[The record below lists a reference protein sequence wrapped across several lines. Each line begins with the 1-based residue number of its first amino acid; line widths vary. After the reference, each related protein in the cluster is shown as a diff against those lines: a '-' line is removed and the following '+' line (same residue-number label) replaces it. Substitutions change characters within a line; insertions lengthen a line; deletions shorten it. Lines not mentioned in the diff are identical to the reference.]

1 MFLSDKSLPAEPEEQ
16 EDDQILK
23 EQDEEDMYKPDFGD
37 DQKEVE
43 QDLPVSNFL
52 MNLILGKENS
62 DANGHSEPEA
72 ETKQE
77 ETRDDNSCLT
87 IPKQEENLVLPPTKN
102 HMEDQ
107 DSIEQEKKDAK
118 CSEETHEVVEEQ
130 SHDLKLG
137 TETSLETDAE
147 LNKGSHHLELA
158 PHQDKMQDEISNEIL
173 SEEAAERFTKIE
185 AKDIAIPSI
194 KQDDGEVS
202 LVCQENTE
210 AATQIKNESLNNNVD
225 DLNNTKLSEE
235 DTLGEGQTGL
245 LPESLNDDRSVN
257 AVSEQ
262 TLLLTESGMIDAKSL
277 QSEAGSVQNPV
288 CEMQDKTIESSSTG
302 ATSIPDTKV
311 ENEEDKT
318 DEKQPATTATGEVA
332 EEHVEISNDNPQ
344 NSIGPEATSFEQEPQ
359 IVRKVSYTE
368 KALGSEKEISEGS
381 SSTFMDKK
389 EDSDVSV
396 KGVDNIQTDVE
407 IQPDNSNMQINQDKQ
422 EATDNKTEM
431 ESEKLEEYNIQEQ
444 QENGTGQ
451 KSPKECHEE
460 DQKFLAERETLEE
473 DVNETVK
480 NPMETIN
487 IKSNDEKELSDSKV
501 QERDLNV
508 FSPKDVCEPEESFV
522 EITKPEF
529 RTDEEQS
536 PKDDEMDMSEQKTY
550 EGKTKGEE
558 KIRSFTDEET
568 KTEAPA
574 AEQKAAHKKQNLL
587 SGVGSKVK
595 HQLAKVKKAITGK
608 PGRTKPESPK

>member
-1 MFLSDKSLPAEPEEQ
+1 
-16 EDDQILK
+16 
-23 EQDEEDMYKPDFGD
+23 
-37 DQKEVE
+37 
-43 QDLPVSNFL
+43 
-52 MNLILGKENS
+52 
-62 DANGHSEPEA
+62 
-72 ETKQE
+72 
-77 ETRDDNSCLT
+77 
-87 IPKQEENLVLPPTKN
+87 
-102 HMEDQ
+102 
-107 DSIEQEKKDAK
+107 
-118 CSEETHEVVEEQ
+118 
-130 SHDLKLG
+130 
-137 TETSLETDAE
+137 
-147 LNKGSHHLELA
+147 
-158 PHQDKMQDEISNEIL
+158 
-173 SEEAAERFTKIE
+173 
-185 AKDIAIPSI
+185 
-194 KQDDGEVS
+194 
-202 LVCQENTE
+202 
-210 AATQIKNESLNNNVD
+210 
-225 DLNNTKLSEE
+225 
-235 DTLGEGQTGL
+235 
-245 LPESLNDDRSVN
+245 
-257 AVSEQ
+257 
-262 TLLLTESGMIDAKSL
+262 
-277 QSEAGSVQNPV
+277 
-288 CEMQDKTIESSSTG
+288 
-302 ATSIPDTKV
+302 V